1 MHRSV
6 GPAPLLTA
14 AESQLLVGARRA
26 VLCTIAP
33 DGSPRPVP
41 VCFAPLWD
49 RARDVAGGGEVL
61 VIYTPLDEKPKTT
74 ADPRDLARVRDIE
87 ARPQVTLLVDRWD
100 EDWAKLAW
108 LRIHG
113 NASLL
118 TPAGGPGDGGA
129 GGRAGSG
136 DGVAEERS
144 AAIAAL
150 RTRYP
155 QYETHDLE
163 FRPIIRVEVIRVR
176 SWRSVR
182 E

>member
-1 MHRSV
+1 M

-14 AESQLLVGARRA
+14 AESQLLFGARRA

-41 VCFAPLWD
+41 VCFAALWD
-49 RARDVAGGGEVL
+49 GARDVADGGEVL
-61 VIYTPLDEKPKTT
+61 VIYTPLDEKPKTLT
-74 ADPRDLARVRDIE
+74 DPRDLARVRDIE

-100 EDWAKLAW
+100 EDWTKLAW

-118 TPAGGPGDGGA
+118 IPADGPGDRGA
-129 GGRAGSG
+129 GGRAGSEG
-136 DGVAEERS
+136 GSVGLERS
-144 AAIAAL
+144 AAIGAL
-150 RTRYP
+150 RVRYP

-163 FRPIIRVEVIRVR
+163 SRPIIRIEVVRVS
-176 SWRSVR
+176 SWRSVP